1 MGNTNAQ
8 LFNKLNHLQQQ
19 LNFLVNRSK
28 QSYYARMAKKL
39 TNVSKN
45 FKAYWSLLRR
55 LLNNKK
61 ILLILPLFHENKFV
75 TNFKEKAELF
85 NSYFPIQYS
94 LISNSSKLP
103 SHIQYLTDNL
113 LSCESFSRDKIAKVI
128 QNLDPNK
135 AHGHDNISICLLKVC
150 GPSIYKLLEIIF
162 NQCLETGVFSSKW
175 KKGSIVPIHKKE
187 DKPTLKN

>member
-1 MGNTNAQ
+1 
-8 LFNKLNHLQQQ
+8 
-19 LNFLVNRSK
+19 
-28 QSYYARMAKKL
+28 MAKKL

-61 ILLILPLFHENKFV
+61 IPLILRLFHENKFE
-75 TNFKEKAELF
+75 TDFKEKAVLF
-85 NSYFPIQYS
+85 NSHFPTQYS
-94 LISNSSKLP
+94 LISNSSKLQ

-113 LSCESFSRDKIAKVI
+113 LSCEGFSRDKIAKVI

-135 AHGHDNISICLLKVC
+135 AHGHDNTSIRLLKIC

-162 NQCLETGVFSSKW
+162 NQCLETGVFPSKW
-175 KKGSIVPIHKKE
+175 KKGNIVPIHKKE